1 MKLTDRSVAAL
12 KLPPG
17 KDDYIWFDD
26 PIPGYGARL
35 RKGLRKTTATWVF
48 QYSIGRGQTRRITIG
63 KISALPERKARE
75 LAADHHAK
83 VHLGG
88 NPSAEKRAAR
98 VKAGET
104 FGALLPRYIAHKLAQ
119 LKPRSFEEVER
130 HLTMHARSLHA
141 RSIDTIDQRAAAL
154 FLAKIAD
161 ANGPSA
167 ANRVRASAS
176 AYFSWLLREGLAAV
190 NPFANTNK
198 QPEAASRDRTL
209 VDSELR
215 EIWEAVGEG
224 QYANIIRLLML
235 TGSRRDEI
243 ANLKWDEVDLDNA
256 LVVLPPARTKAKRTH
271 EISLSAPA
279 LAILESVP
287 RRDSPDGFVFGRG
300 ARGFSDWSGSKR
312 ELDARI
318 LAARQAAAGKKA
330 APMAHWT
337 PHDFRR
343 SMSTTMHERLG
354 VAPHIVEACLGHTG
368 TFRSGV
374 SSVYNRS
381 SYRLEKARAWTLWG
395 AHVTAVVEGRASNVT
410 SLRGRS

>member
-1 MKLTDRSVAAL
+1 MKLTPKAVTAIR
-12 KLPPG
+12 LPSG
-17 KDDYIWFDD
+17 KTDYIVFSDD
-26 PIPGYGARL
+26 VS
-35 RKGLRKTTATWVF
+35 GLGFRVRESGWRGWIF
-48 QYSIGRGQTRRITIG
+48 QYSLGRAQQRRLTLGAATALTAG
-63 KISALPERKARE
+63 KAHE
-75 LAADHHAK
+75 LAADLAAK
-83 VHLGG
+83 VRLGG
-88 NPSAEKRAAR
+88 DPQAEKRNAR

-104 FGALLPRYIAHKLAQ
+104 FGALLPRYLAHKRAQ
-119 LKPRSFEEVER
+119 LKPRSFEEVDR

-141 RSIDTIDQRAAAL
+141 RSIDMIDRRAAAL
-154 FLAKIAD
+154 FLAKVAD
-161 ANGPSA
+161 ANGPAA
-167 ANRVRASAS
+167 ANRARASAS
-176 AYFSWLLREGLAAV
+176 AYYGWLLREGLAAA

-198 QPEAASRDRTL
+198 APEGPSRDRTL
-209 VDSELR
+209 VDSELA
-215 EIWEAVGEG
+215 EIWKAAGEG

-235 TGSRRDEI
+235 TGARRDEI
-243 ANLKWDEVDLDNA
+243 ANLQWDEIDVANA
-256 LVVLPPARTKAKRTH
+256 VITLPQARTKNKRAH

-279 LAILESVP
+279 LVILQSVP

-330 APMAHWT
+330 VPMPHWT

-354 VAPHIVEACLGHTG
+354 IQPHIVEACLGHTG

-381 SYRLEKARAWTLWG
+381 SYRTEKARAWTLWG
-395 AHVTAVVEGRASNVT
+395 AHVVAVVEGRASNVT
-410 SLRGRS
+410 SLMRA

>member
-26 PIPGYGARL
+26 LIPGYGARL
-35 RKGLRKTTATWVF
+35 RRGRKDTTASLIF
-48 QYSIGRGQTRRITIG
+48 QYSLGRGETRRITIG
-63 KISALPERKARE
+63 NVGALPERKARE
-75 LAADHHAK
+75 LAADLHAK
-83 VHLGG
+83 VRLGG

-104 FGALLPRYIAHKLAQ
+104 FGALLPRYLAHKRAQ
-119 LKPRSFEEVER
+119 LKPRSFEEVDR
-130 HLTMHARSLHA
+130 HLTVHARSLHA
-141 RSIDTIDQRAAAL
+141 RSIDAIDQRAAAL
-154 FLAKIAD
+154 FLAKTAET
-161 ANGPSA
+161 NGPAA

-176 AYFSWLLREGLAAV
+176 AYYGWLMREGLAAA

-209 VDSELR
+209 TDNELA
-215 EIWEAVGEG
+215 EIWKAAGEG
-224 QYANIIRLLML
+224 QYADIIRLLML
-235 TGSRRDEI
+235 CGARRDEI
-243 ANLKWDEVDLDNA
+243 ANLKWDEIDLANA
-256 LVVLPPARTKAKRTH
+256 LITLGPARTKAKRTH
-271 EISLSAPA
+271 EISLSTQA
-279 LAILESVP
+279 LAILQSVP

-300 ARGFSDWSGSKR
+300 ARGFSDWSGSKA

-330 APMAHWT
+330 VPMPHWT

-354 VAPHIVEACLGHTG
+354 IQPHIVEACLGHTG

-381 SYRLEKARAWTLWG
+381 SYRTEKARAWTLWG
-395 AHVTAVVEGRASNVT
+395 AHVAAIVKGAKSNVT
-410 SLRGRS
+410 SLRRA